1 MRLDRARVEVVRWPL
16 ADGGRGG
23 AARGRWQTRTGAVL
37 IVDGDGGRGLGEASP
52 LPGHGADD
60 GAAARAAAELARFAS
75 GLPRTLAIDPARPLA
90 SLTALLTDVAEPS
103 ARFAIETAALDLLAR
118 TTGRTLAA
126 LLGAGDDRAAA
137 GRAIAV
143 ARVIDDADG
152 AAAAWAAGF
161 TTLKLKVGGG
171 AAATVAA
178 VHRAAPAARLRIDV
192 NRGWAGAAV
201 DDELAAVT
209 AAAAGALEY
218 VEEPTEGV
226 GPALR
231 GPRAAPLA
239 LDESLADADRD
250 VWLDRAL
257 ASGALAAVVLK
268 PTVLGGLAAC
278 LALAARARAHGVDAV
293 ASHTLDGP
301 IAHAAVIAL
310 ARALGGPR
318 AHGVDIHAGLPGWN
332 GPVADGGGR

>member
-1 MRLDRARVEVVRWPL
+1 MRLDRARVELVRWPL

-90 SLTALLTDVAEPS
+90 SVTALLTDVAEPS
-103 ARFAIETAALDLLAR
+103 ARFAIETAVLALLAR
-118 TTGRTLAA
+118 ATGRTLAA
-126 LLGAGDDRAAA
+126 LLGAGDDRAA
-137 GRAIAV
+137 GPPLAV
-143 ARVIDDADG
+143 ARVIDDAAG

-161 TTLKLKVGGG
+161 TTLKLKVGAD
-171 AAATVAA
+171 AAAAVDA
-178 VHRAAPAARLRIDV
+178 VHRAAPAARLRLDV

-201 DDELAAVT
+201 DDELAAVI

-218 VEEPTEGV
+218 VEEPTAGV
-226 GPALR
+226 GPTLR

-239 LDESLADADRD
+239 LDESLADADREA
-250 VWLDRAL
+250 WLDRAL
-257 ASGALAAVVLK
+257 ASGALAALVLK

-310 ARALGGPR
+310 AGALGGPR
-318 AHGVDIHAGLPGWN
+318 AHGVDVHAGLPGWN